1 MRKQVLSES
10 NFDLWLLIG
19 RVNHEIMEVRHKELS
34 QYHIAPR
41 QTLFLYTLDSL
52 GPKATLSK
60 VAKIMERKVHVISRQ
75 AANMEKDG
83 LIKRIQDTPKSRLFR
98 LELTE
103 RGLEMVKFARKSEAI
118 DAILSFLNKEDRQ
131 KMESMLKR
139 ILVNINEYNS
149 ER

>member
-1 MRKQVLSES
+1 M
-10 NFDLWLLIG
+10 
-19 RVNHEIMEVRHKELS
+19 
-34 QYHIAPR
+34 
-41 QTLFLYTLDSL
+41 
-52 GPKATLSK
+52 
-60 VAKIMERKVHVISRQ
+60 ISRQ